1 MKKMN
6 VLQAPFVEE
15 MVKTTKNLYRLGW
28 DERNGG
34 NISYLLKEEEI
45 LPFLNP
51 TQVLR
56 KIPMKFDA
64 TKLAGKYF
72 IVTGSGKYFKNV
84 CDAPSENLGI
94 LRVSENGQEL
104 ELLWGLAGVA
114 WGTITEDSLSEQ
126 YTGFLGNTGP
136 FARQKIS
143 SASLYDLAS
152 LTKVIGTTNRMLQ
165 LIDTNQLTFS
175 TTVGEI
181 LPDYQGLS
189 CSIGELLLHQSGLP
203 ADVVDKKNVTK
214 KSLQEIIL
222 THSLSE
228 RGQTTYSDLGYY
240 LLGEIIQV
248 LDRCSLEESFQT
260 YVFQPMNLQH
270 TSFTVSDFAQAVPT
284 EITKQ
289 RGVIQGVVHDSKAYQ
304 LKAPIGSAGLFA
316 TLPDLLTFVQCFMNN
331 RYPSGKPLF
340 SEKMFDALWS
350 MNQGGRT
357 FGWEVKKTQ
366 AGAGYLYH
374 TGFTGTAIGMK
385 KETKEALIL
394 LTNRIHPTREERG
407 FLKARTK
414 IYQQYF

>member
-1 MKKMN
+1 M
-6 VLQAPFVEE
+6 
-15 MVKTTKNLYRLGW
+15 
-28 DERNGG
+28 
-34 NISYLLKEEEI
+34 
-45 LPFLNP
+45 
-51 TQVLR
+51 
-56 KIPMKFDA
+56 
-64 TKLAGKYF
+64 
-72 IVTGSGKYFKNV
+72 
-84 CDAPSENLGI
+84 
-94 LRVSENGQEL
+94 
-104 ELLWGLAGVA
+104 
-114 WGTITEDSLSEQ
+114 
-126 YTGFLGNTGP
+126 
-136 FARQKIS
+136 
-143 SASLYDLAS
+143 
-152 LTKVIGTTNRMLQ
+152 
-165 LIDTNQLTFS
+165 
-175 TTVGEI
+175 
-181 LPDYQGLS
+181 
-189 CSIGELLLHQSGLP
+189 
-203 ADVVDKKNVTK
+203 
-214 KSLQEIIL
+214 QEIIL

-228 RGQTTYSDLGYY
+228 RGKTTYSDLGYY

-260 YVFQPMNLQH
+260 YLFQPMNLQH

-316 TLPDLLTFVQCFMNN
+316 TLSDLLTFVQCFMNN

-357 FGWEVKKTQ
+357 FGWGIEKDASRGRLFVS
-366 AGAGYLYH
+366 YWLYWN
-374 TGFTGTAIGMK
+374 GDWYE

>member
-1 MKKMN
+1 MN
-6 VLQAPFVEE
+6 QIAIQE
-15 MVKTTKNLYRLGW
+15 TIQRLI
-28 DERNGG
+28 NQ
-34 NISYLLKEEEI
+34 
-45 LPFLNP
+45 
-51 TQVLR
+51 QVV
-56 KIPMKFDA
+56 P
-64 TKLAGKYF
+64 
-72 IVTGSGKYFKNV
+72 
-84 CDAPSENLGI
+84 
-94 LRVSENGQEL
+94 
-104 ELLWGLAGVA
+104 GVA
-114 WGTITEDSLSEQ
+114 WGTITEGSLSEQ

-136 FARQKIS
+136 FARQKVS

-165 LIDTNQLTFS
+165 LIDTNQLAFS

-181 LPDYQGLS
+181 LPTYQGLS

-203 ADVVDKKNVTK
+203 ADVADKKNVTK

-228 RGQTTYSDLGYY
+228 RGKTIYSDLGYY

-340 SEKMFDALWS
+340 SEKMF
-350 MNQGGRT
+350 
-357 FGWEVKKTQ
+357 
-366 AGAGYLYH
+366 
-374 TGFTGTAIGMK
+374 
-385 KETKEALIL
+385 
-394 LTNRIHPTREERG
+394 
-407 FLKARTK
+407 
-414 IYQQYF
+414 